1 MGNTESIKYVYQTRG
16 VKREN
21 KLGHYPYIDY
31 IQISTL
37 KENVYTSGFIGVT
50 SRTGLLVEF
59 FKVQP
64 IGRVVQGAPL

>member
-1 MGNTESIKYVYQTRG
+1 MGNTESIKYVYQTKG

-21 KLGHYPYIDY
+21 KLGHHPYIDY

-37 KENVYTSGFIGVT
+37 KENVYTSGFIRVMSGN
-50 SRTGLLVEF
+50 GLWVDF

-64 IGRVVQGAPL
+64 IGWVVQGAPL

>member
-1 MGNTESIKYVYQTRG
+1 MGNTKSIKYVYQTRG
-16 VKREN
+16 AKREN

-37 KENVYTSGFIGVT
+37 KGNVYTSGFIGVT
-50 SRTGLLVEF
+50 LRNGLRVEF

-64 IGRVVQGAPL
+64 IGGLIQGAPL